1 MPENLVEWI
10 RTAGLRRSVRAGVT
24 LAHRGARA
32 DSVLL
37 VEQGS
42 IFLERFEAD
51 GNLLPISV
59 RGRGSLVGLSAA
71 ILDGPY
77 ELDATP
83 RIDAEIVVVTA
94 SSVRALM
101 ASPEHSPLVARAL
114 AAEALIF
121 ADRCAALR
129 SKTVRHRVLSA
140 LAELCDGAI
149 AYPVIVALPMQEL
162 AAIVG
167 ADLTHV
173 CRVMRALRDE
183 GIVDYG
189 KRRLAICSRIQ
200 SVGET
205 FD

>member
-1 MPENLVEWI
+1 MPENLVEWM
-10 RTAGLRRSVRAGVT
+10 RTTGLRRSVRAGVT

-37 VEQGS
+37 VEHGS

-59 RGRGSLVGLSAA
+59 CGRGSLVGLSAA

-83 RIDAEIVVVTA
+83 RIDTEIVVVAAA
-94 SSVRALM
+94 SIRALM
-101 ASPEHSPLVARAL
+101 GSPDHGPLVARAL
-114 AAEALIF
+114 AAEARIF

-140 LAELCDGAI
+140 LAELCDGAG

-162 AAIVG
+162 AAIVA

-173 CRVMRALRDE
+173 CRVMRTLRDE

-189 KRRLAICSRIQ
+189 KRRLAICSRIKDG
-200 SVGET
+200 VDA